1 MTAFA
6 VFAFVIFPILFFVY
20 FRCTQKYVNPYKLI
34 FIFGKKGSG
43 KSTLLTKYALDYL
56 KRGWNVYRKLSWYIS
71 YPSGRCWCCSVSS
84 QVCYHRG

>member
-43 KSTLLTKYALDYL
+43 KLNIPTL
-56 KRGWNVYRKLSWYIS
+56 RSRV
-71 YPSGRCWCCSVSS
+71 SGV
-84 QVCYHRG
+84 

>member
-43 KSTLLTKYALDYL
+43 KSTLLTKYVVGMSILQKIVL
-56 KRGWNVYRKLSWYIS
+56 VHIISVRKMLVLFSFLPGLLSSWM
-71 YPSGRCWCCSVSS
+71 RSV
-84 QVCYHRG
+84 